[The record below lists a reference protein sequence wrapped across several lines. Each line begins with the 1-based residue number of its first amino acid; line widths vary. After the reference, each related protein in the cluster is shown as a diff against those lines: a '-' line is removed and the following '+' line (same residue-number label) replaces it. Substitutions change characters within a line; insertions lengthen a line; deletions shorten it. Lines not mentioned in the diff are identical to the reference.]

1 MIFGNAKAMWSS
13 SNALRQSPEEM
24 GSIWKLDKA
33 FLEAVLPPS
42 RVKGLL
48 FLAASEGAELTANPL
63 HPKPCLCWG
72 DECAGSGYDV

>member
-1 MIFGNAKAMWSS
+1 MMMIFGNAKAMWSS

-42 RVKGLL
+42 HVEGLL
-48 FLAASEGAELTANPL
+48 FLAA
-63 HPKPCLCWG
+63 
-72 DECAGSGYDV
+72 